1 MNMKQEKI
9 WEYFQGEGID
19 NFSGAE
25 HRLYCLFSL
34 VKKYNNKLKINILN
48 IGSGNGYFEKLC
60 SDAGWN
66 IHTLDIDKNAKEKLS
81 KYGVNV
87 HISSIELIPVSDSFF
102 DFVVCSE
109 VLEHLTDN
117 QLKDSLP
124 ELYRVTKKNGYII
137 GTVPNNEKLFE
148 NVTVCPNCDYKYHR
162 WGHWQSFT
170 QTHIRK
176 IFYEI
181 NFKKIKTKICVFK
194 DFSEISFLNYI
205 KYFIRF
211 LISKLSPPYIYSNIL
226 FIVKK

>member
-25 HRLYCLFSL
+25 HRLQSLFLL
-34 VKKYNNKLKINILN
+34 VRKYSNKLKINILN
-48 IGSGNGYFEKLC
+48 IGSGSGYFEKLC
-60 SDAGWN
+60 AETGWD
-66 IHTLDIDKNAKEKLS
+66 IHTLDIDKNVKEKLS

-87 HISSIELIPVSDSFF
+87 HISSIESIPVSDSYF

-117 QLKDSLP
+117 QLKNAIP
-124 ELYRVTKKNGYII
+124 ELYRVTKKDGYII
-137 GTVPNNEKLFE
+137 GTVPNKEKLFE
-148 NVTVCPNCDYKYHR
+148 NITVCPSCNHKYHR

-170 QTHIRK
+170 QNYIRK
-176 IFYEI
+176 IFHEI
-181 NFKKIKTKICVFK
+181 NFREIKTKICVFK
-194 DFSEISFLNYI
+194 DFSKMSFQNYI

-211 LISKLSPPYIYSNIL
+211 FISKISPSYIYSNIL